1 MPSQIVSYK
10 LESDGSIPS
19 FIKNGGFYPS
29 ADTWQEM
36 VLMGITFAD
45 ATIPSDVPIY
55 STEAEIVAYLSTY
68 TSGLRAMNPLTQ
80 EDLGLWSQADAAS
93 RLMTEIGDTA

>member
-36 VLMGITFAD
+36 VLMGVTFAD
-45 ATIPSDVPIY
+45 AVVPLEIPIY
-55 STEAEIVAYLSTY
+55 STEAEIVAYLNTY
-68 TSGLRAMNPLTQ
+68 TFGLRAIDPLTQ

-93 RLMTEIGDTA
+93 HLMIKIRDTE

>member
-68 TSGLRAMNPLTQ
+68 TSGLRAINPLTQ
-80 EDLGLWSQADAAS
+80 EDLGLWSQADAAT

>member
-29 ADTWQEM
+29 ADTWQDM

-45 ATIPSDVPIY
+45 AVVPLEIPIY
-55 STEAEIVAYLSTY
+55 STEAEIVAYLNTY

-93 RLMTEIGDTA
+93 RLMAEIGDTA